1 MEKTIKIGT
10 MLSEIPFANMP
21 LLFKNAGLDF
31 FIVDNEHGGFDY
43 RELSQIIMTSALC
56 GMKVIVRLSDNSRKD
71 VTKMADM
78 GVNGFL
84 LPMTN
89 DASDI
94 GEVVKYAKYAPSGK
108 RGISTTR
115 AHTFY
120 NPPKLS
126 DYMASANERMEIYAQ
141 IETKSGVENVEKI
154 LSLDGVS
161 GAFVGPNDL
170 SCDYGCIGSSDPE
183 EIFGAIEKVA
193 IASKNTGKPCGII
206 TANKKYIDFAKNRG
220 FSLFSVGSELNMI
233 MNAGR
238 KIVSDFNS

>member
-43 RELSQIIMTSALC
+43 RGLSQIIMTSALC
-56 GMKVIVRLSDNSRKD
+56 GMKVIVRISDNSRKD
-71 VTKMADM
+71 ITKIADM

-84 LPMTN
+84 LPMTD

-94 GEVVKYAKYAPSGK
+94 EEVVKYAKYAPIGK

-126 DYMASANERMEIYAQ
+126 DYMVAANDRMEIYAQ
-141 IETKSGVENVEKI
+141 IETKKGVENVENI
-154 LSLDGVS
+154 LSVDGVS
-161 GAFVGPNDL
+161 GVFVGPNDL
-170 SCDYGCIGSSDPE
+170 TCDYACIGSSEPK

-193 IASKNTGKPCGII
+193 ISSKKVGKDCGII
-206 TANKKYIDFAKNRG
+206 TANKKYIDFARSRG
-220 FSLFSVGSELNMI
+220 FGLFSVGSELNLI

-238 KIVSDFNS
+238 KIVSEFNL

>member
-1 MEKTIKIGT
+1 MEKAIKIGT
-10 MLSEIPFANMP
+10 MLSEISFTNMP
-21 LLFKNAGLDF
+21 LLFKNAGFDF

-43 RELSQIIMTSALC
+43 RELSQIIMMSALC
-56 GMKVIVRLSDNSRKD
+56 GLKVIVRISDNSRKD
-71 VTKMADM
+71 ITKIADM
-78 GVNGFL
+78 GANGFL

-89 DASDI
+89 SISDI
-94 GEVVKYAKYAPSGK
+94 KEVVKYAKYTPVGC

-126 DYMASANERMEIYAQ
+126 EYMVSANERMEIYAQ
-141 IETKSGVENVEKI
+141 IETVSGVENAEQI
-154 LSLDGVS
+154 LSIDGVS

-170 SCDYGCIGSSDPE
+170 SCDYGCIGAPYPK

-193 IASKNTGKPCGII
+193 LASKNTGKPCGII
-206 TANKKYIDFAKNRG
+206 TANKKYIEFAKNSG

-238 KIVSDFNS
+238 KIVNDLNL